1 MSIEVVEIKDDTPK
15 NSVNFGLGVE
25 MLMNEKKKGD
35 TPKKELS
42 SPDMGL
48 QELEKLETELN
59 DLSVSSSSAAPPVKI
74 DTAPFKLNFSEPSA
88 SSRPSV
94 PLVQK
99 LSEPEKTWDGYKP
112 VQDIPLYEKTTSKY
126 SKEDLIK
133 KKFEYLKKLE
143 ELERKGVKLS
153 KRYGMESNLD
163 EMIGEY
169 ETIIEEKGTSNSIKF
184 QGKILMACIT
194 GIEFL
199 NNKFDPFDIK
209 LDGWAESVN
218 EGIDDY
224 DEIFSE
230 LHKKYRSKAKIAPEL
245 KLLFQL
251 AGSAIMLHMT
261 NTMFKSSLPGMED
274 IMRQN
279 PELMQ
284 QFTQAAVNS
293 MGPRNDGFSS
303 FMNDM
308 MHKEDDS
315 FLPPRGGGPP
325 DIGNSFEQERSTR
338 IHVIPPGHK
347 SKSNKSEMTKNKSFK
362 DAVDISDT
370 FGSATSN
377 DKVMTGP
384 RDIGDIL
391 NNIKKKESA
400 APTVG
405 KPDDDDVKSTISIDD
420 FNTMKMGEGSK
431 PLKSKR
437 RKKSERNTI
446 SLNI

>member
-1 MSIEVVEIKDDTPK
+1 MSIEVVEIKDDKPAE
-15 NSVNFGLGVE
+15 VNFGVGVE
-25 MLMNEKKKGD
+25 MLMNDKKK
-35 TPKKELS
+35 PENNKSNS
-42 SPDMGL
+42 SDIGMK
-48 QELEKLETELN
+48 ELEKLETELN
-59 DLSVSSSSAAPPVKI
+59 DLSNNVVNNDSKILENASFSLNLDDNDTSSPPKESS
-74 DTAPFKLNFSEPSA
+74 TSTPSI
-88 SSRPSV
+88 SLIGKV
-94 PLVQK
+94 DK
-99 LSEPEKTWDGYKP
+99 PEKTWDGFKP
-112 VQDIPLYEKTTSKY
+112 TSEIPIIEPDHTKSL
-126 SKEDLIK
+126 SKEEILK
-133 KKFEYLKKLE
+133 KKFYYLKKIE
-143 ELERKGVKLS
+143 ELERKGVKMS
-153 KRYGMESNLD
+153 KRYSMDSNLN

-169 ETIIEEKGTSNSIKF
+169 ETIIEEKEASNSIKF

-218 EGIDDY
+218 ENIDDY
-224 DEIFSE
+224 DEIFTE
-230 LHKKYRSKAKIAPEL
+230 LHKKYQSKAKIAPEL

-308 MHKEDDS
+308 MDKEDR
-315 FLPPRGGGPP
+315 FVPPGSSP
-325 DIGNSFEQERSTR
+325 DISNTFNEERGR
-338 IHVIPPGHK
+338 RERVIPPDHRRK
-347 SKSNKSEMTKNKSFK
+347 RPESSMTQSKRRT
-362 DAVDISDT
+362 DAVDIRDT
-370 FGSATSN
+370 FSEVE
-377 DKVMTGP
+377 DKKVMSGP
-384 RDIGDIL
+384 KDIGTIL
-391 NNIKKKESA
+391 SNIKKKEE
-400 APTVG
+400 
-405 KPDDDDVKSTISIDD
+405 KEKDDDVKSTISIDD
-420 FNTMKMGEGSK
+420 FNTLKTMNDSV